1 MLKKVRPCKPA
12 SSRLSETRSKPA
24 VSITSQLQDPSVS
37 QSAFNNGPQ
46 NDHDNN
52 NASSSSVNDIPE
64 YLQHASDG
72 LKQAILKEWEHAM
85 SVEQLTQLVC
95 AVCARM
101 VDREKIVIVNPRKIN
116 LHLLQ
121 NNNLPRHLKPTSYA
135 FDIYDQA
142 ILHPRGMTRTDIKA
156 DLQVCK
162 ECSRDLKKRQR
173 MPKYALA
180 NWLYYAH
187 DRLPEDVHTAFKEAT
202 WTEKVLISRARASR
216 ISFRFSSKPG
226 HQLYGSDPRVSQ
238 RYTRGNVAIHPQDA
252 THLNDALPPSTEV
265 VRDMICAVFIS
276 GHTKVTEENIRDLQ
290 PEPMLARK
298 SRLKC
303 MIDFLLSS
311 NIHYAPGGQFR
322 GYSQQN
328 MNALFDRE
336 MLATDAC
343 IPCGIEIGCLQD
355 NDAVDAATSGYVPG
369 EETGPPEG
377 SSDMLMDSIGYL
389 HSDETPLNTTQ
400 MKVHALKHCLSGGNF
415 VQSRTGS
422 QFIAD
427 FENPSLLTWLF
438 PYLDPWGIGGF
449 FDPRRTRPLTLD
461 EQLKYLLT
469 VCDSSF
475 RKDPD
480 FAFVYYNIR
489 QKKAVFDSVRF
500 RVPASQREHIVGQLL
515 ALNLTTLD
523 ALYEKYK
530 HNPLYQPESQ
540 EEKDMLALLARVN
553 AISHDLPGTN
563 GYKTALRNQI
573 RSLINYKGTPTL
585 FVTLNPSDVHNP
597 IVALLA
603 GQEVTVDHATR
614 GEELAQWQRKLIA
627 AQNPDACAR
636 FFHKIISGFIHTV
649 LRYGRPGRGLFG

>member
-1 MLKKVRPCKPA
+1 MNAVFKFKCALRLAKGQRLEAGDIIFKCTYVFSMLKTVR
-12 SSRLSETRSKPA
+12 RTLNHSETR
-24 VSITSQLQDPSVS
+24 VSSARIDTTTRRSAGNDDSSIDGPCSGSNDPDDTPS
-37 QSAFNNGPQ
+37 NGSIVE
-46 NDHDNN
+46 DI
-52 NASSSSVNDIPE
+52 ASN
-64 YLQHASDG
+64 G
-72 LKQAILKEWEHAM
+72 LKQAILKEWEHTM

-101 VDREKIVIVNPRKIN
+101 VDREKIVIVNPTKIN
-116 LHLLQ
+116 LRLLQ
-121 NNNLPRHLKPTSYA
+121 NNDLPSHLRPTSYA

-142 ILHPRGMTRTDIKA
+142 ILHPR
-156 DLQVCK
+156 DLQICK

-180 NWLYYAH
+180 NWLYYAY
-187 DRLPEDVHTAFKEAT
+187 DRLPANIQTAFKEAT

-226 HQLYGSDPRVSQ
+226 HQLYGSDPRASQ

-252 THLNDALPPSTEV
+252 THLNDVLPPSTEV

-276 GHTKVTEENIRDLQ
+276 GHAKVTEDTIRDLQ

-311 NIHYAPGGQFR
+311 NSHYAPGGQFR

-328 MNALFDRE
+328 MDALFDRE
-336 MLATDAC
+336 ALTTDAC
-343 IPCGIEIGCLQD
+343 IPCGIEIGY
-355 NDAVDAATSGYVPG
+355 AATSGYVPG
-369 EETGPPEG
+369 EDTEPPEG
-377 SSDMLMDSIGYL
+377 SPGILMDSIGYL

-415 VQSRTGS
+415 VQSRAGS

-427 FENPSLLTWLF
+427 FENPSLLTWLY

-449 FDPRRTRPLTLD
+449 FEPRRTRPLTLD

-469 VCDSSF
+469 VY
-475 RKDPD
+475 PD
-480 FAFVYYNIR
+480 FAF
-489 QKKAVFDSVRF
+489 
-500 RVPASQREHIVGQLL
+500 REHIVGQLL

-530 HNPLYQPESQ
+530 HNPSYHPESQ
-540 EEKDMLALLARVN
+540 EEKEMLALLARVN

-585 FVTLNPSDVHNP
+585 FVTLNPSDIHNP

-603 GQEVTVDHATR
+603 GQEVTVEQATR
-614 GEELAQWQRKLIA
+614 GEELARWQRKLIA

-649 LRYGRPGRGLFG
+649 LRYGRPGRGLFGKFEWISTATARN